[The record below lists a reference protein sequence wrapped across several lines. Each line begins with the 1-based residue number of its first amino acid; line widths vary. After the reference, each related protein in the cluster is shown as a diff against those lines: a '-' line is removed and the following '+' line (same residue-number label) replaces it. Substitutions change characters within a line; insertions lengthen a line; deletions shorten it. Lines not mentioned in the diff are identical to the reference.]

1 MEHVTHLK
9 GEEMCPFNEV
19 QSPYYRGVS
28 DERFYCISLYS
39 LHIRCLFLL
48 RVYWCVLD
56 GADCNRLFIKM
67 HFHNKDPVDS
77 KFVATVKHLHWRS
90 NDIYH
95 GPKGKVKI
103 YSVTWDIDYIIMA
116 ELRYI

>member
-19 QSPYYRGVS
+19 QSPIYRGVP

-48 RVYWCVLD
+48 IGCTGASSMVLTVI
-56 GADCNRLFIKM
+56 GCSFKM
-67 HFHNKDPVDS
+67 HVHNKDPVDS
-77 KFVATVKHLHWRS
+77 KFVAT
-90 NDIYH
+90 NIYT
-95 GPKGKVKI
+95 GEYPMIFIIEPKVK
-103 YSVTWDIDYIIMA
+103 SKYILSHGTLTI
-116 ELRYI
+116 